1 MQLPKAQLAPP
12 LDPDFRPAA
21 SAFRTFR
28 AQVKASGQGVPLV
41 LALERG
47 GGVIT
52 RYETEVFA
60 TEAAEA
66 SANLR
71 YVAELV
77 KTLLWAR
84 GGWRVVVGGPAQIG
98 AYLTQA
104 YAPGGEYA
112 FDAEFMGG
120 VYEKSFQVETVSV
133 DQVPA
138 ANEKTVSVGRHLE
151 GNRIGFDAG
160 ASDYKVAAVVD
171 GEVTFSEEYPW
182 DPKVQSDPQY
192 HYDHV
197 MHAMR
202 EAAKHLPTIDAIG
215 VSSAG
220 VYINNRVA
228 VASLFRGI
236 PKDAF
241 DEKIRPL
248 FLRVQED
255 MGEAPMEVAN
265 DGDVAAL
272 AGAMSLETTRLLGV
286 AFGSSEAA
294 GYVDADGN
302 ITGWLNELAF
312 VPFDLAPGAAVDE
325 WSNYPGVGAQYL
337 CQTGV
342 VRMADRAG
350 IPLDKN
356 AHLAEQLKT
365 VQEFMAQG
373 DERAKQVYV
382 TVGRWVGYAVA
393 YYAQFYDLAHVLM
406 MGRVTTGEGGDI
418 VLAEAQEVLKQEFP
432 ELAGIELH
440 LPGEKERRVG
450 QAIAAASLP
459 AVGKGKS

>member
-1 MQLPKAQLAPP
+1 MQLPKATVVPP

-21 SAFRTFR
+21 AAFRAFR
-28 AQVKASGQGVPLV
+28 AQVKASGHGVPLV
-41 LALERG
+41 IALERG
-47 GGVIT
+47 GGAIT
-52 RYETEVFA
+52 RYETEVFDP
-60 TEAAEA
+60 AAPEA

-84 GGWRVVVGGPAQIG
+84 GGGRLVVGGPAPVG
-98 AYLTQA
+98 AYIKEA
-104 YAPGGEYA
+104 CAPGGDYA
-112 FDAEFMGG
+112 FDADFMGE
-120 VYEKSFQVETVSV
+120 VYEKPFTVEITTAE
-133 DQVPA
+133 QVPA
-138 ANEKTVSVGRHLE
+138 ANEKTVAIGRHLE

-171 GEVTFSEEYPW
+171 GKVVFDQEYPW
-182 DPKVQSDPQY
+182 DPKTQADPQY
-192 HYDHV
+192 HYDHI
-197 MHAMR
+197 MQAMR
-202 EAAKHLPTIDAIG
+202 DAARHLPKVDAIG

-220 VYINNRVA
+220 IYINNRVA

-236 PKDAF
+236 EKAVFDAQ
-241 DEKIRPL
+241 IRPL
-248 FLRVQED
+248 FLRVQTD
-255 MGEAPMEVAN
+255 MGGVPLEVAN

-272 AGAMSLETTRLLGV
+272 AGAMSLETNKLLGV

-294 GYVDADGN
+294 GYVDGAGN

-312 VPFDLAPGAAVDE
+312 VPIDLAPRAAVDE

-342 VRMADRAG
+342 ARLADRAG
-350 IPLDKN
+350 LPLDKT
-356 AHLAEQLKT
+356 AHLAEQLKA
-365 VQEFMAQG
+365 VQDFMAKG

-393 YYAQFYDLAHVLM
+393 YYALFYDLAHVLIL
-406 MGRVTTGEGGDI
+406 GRVTTGEGGDI
-418 VLAEAQEVLKQEFP
+418 VLAEAQGVLKAEFP
-432 ELAGIELH
+432 DAAGIELH
-440 LPGEKERRVG
+440 LPDEKARRVG

-459 AVGKGKS
+459 EGKS

>member
-1 MQLPKAQLAPP
+1 MQLPKATVVPP

-21 SAFRTFR
+21 TAFKAFRSEVR
-28 AQVKASGQGVPLV
+28 ASGQAVPLV
-41 LALERG
+41 IALERG
-47 GGVIT
+47 GGAIT

-60 TEAAEA
+60 PESPQA

-84 GGWRVVVGGPAQIG
+84 GGWRVIVGGPPQLG
-98 AYLTQA
+98 AYLQEA
-104 YAPGGEYA
+104 YAPGGQYA

-120 VYEKSFQVETVSV
+120 VYEQPFRVEAVRPE
-133 DQVPA
+133 QVPA
-138 ANEKTVSVGRHLE
+138 ANEKTVAVGRHLE

-160 ASDYKVAAVVD
+160 ASDYKVAAVID
-171 GEVTFSEEYPW
+171 GQVVFSEEYPW

-192 HYDHV
+192 HYDHI
-197 MHAMR
+197 MRAMR
-202 EAAKHLPTIDAIG
+202 EAQKHLPKVDAIG

-220 VYINNRVA
+220 IYIDNRVA

-236 PKDAF
+236 EKSVF
-241 DEKIRPL
+241 DREIRPL
-248 FLRVQED
+248 FLRVQQE
-255 MGEAPMEVAN
+255 MGGVPLEVAN

-294 GYVDADGN
+294 GYVDAEGN

-312 VPFDLAPGAAVDE
+312 VPIDLAPGAAVDD

-350 IPLDKN
+350 LPLDKHL
-356 AHLAEQLKT
+356 HLADQLKQ
-365 VQEFMAQG
+365 VQDYMAQG
-373 DERAKQVYV
+373 DDRARQVYV
-382 TVGRWVGYAVA
+382 TVGRWVGYAIA
-393 YYAQFYDLAHVLM
+393 YYALFYDLAHVLV
-406 MGRVTTGEGGDI
+406 MGRVTTGEGGEI
-418 VLAEAQEVLKQEFP
+418 LLAEAQQVLRQEFP
-432 ELAGIELH
+432 ELSGIELH

-459 AVGKGKS
+459 EISR